1 MSHEKVETEFVVKDG
16 ASAVLAK
23 IHGAAERLNHSVGHI
38 VGLLVGVSGLAG
50 AFQLHETVTEL
61 NETFRAVNRI
71 RTMTG
76 VTANTAHGLQTAFK
90 LSGIAA
96 EEAERTIMMLT
107 RKAQMMDDVG
117 GAGMAKFNA
126 RMKKMGV
133 NIKEDVVGQLE
144 AMAIAAQKGKLD
156 LGDLTKLF
164 GVRGEAAVKFLG
176 MLQKGPE
183 YIKKIMEETEKSGI
197 NAVDVA
203 NFNRLQAAKRQL
215 SHAFEEMVLQIYK
228 HVLPGVT
235 AVVNQVRKG
244 VEAWGPAVEH
254 WGERIREN
262 MHYAVSAAK
271 VFAGYMAAARVAG
284 YFGTTPIGAVKGAV
298 RTAGS
303 LAAGAGR
310 MLIGGVGERARV
322 MGMTG
327 GLYAGMVTRG
337 SGAAVGAGS
346 MLGGGLGGLIQLLLN
361 VGKLSVIG
369 LVIVG
374 AIAAIKALISN
385 VHGVR
390 DRLVASFGRLAEA
403 AGHLRDK
410 LMPAIMKVAD
420 AFAWA
425 ADKIMTAVTWLLDKM
440 SWLIGKIPGGGEQE
454 RPFAAAVAALTDAHA
469 RMAHGGNRVSDW
481 EARDIA
487 ALRVADE
494 LTTAL
499 IAKHRALPKQMEE
512 LGNLQQRAKDL
523 VADVRG
529 LKPEFKQDFRGSK
542 FDITQQFAEGFEP
555 DRVATVFAAGVAA
568 IGERALQSGL
578 GPTFAVR

>member
-244 VEAWGPAVEH
+244 VEAWGPAVEE
-254 WGERIREN
+254 WGEKIREN

-390 DRLVASFGRLAEA
+390 DRLVASFGRLTEA
-403 AGHLRDK
+403 ASRLKDK
-410 LMPAIMKVAD
+410 LMPAITAVAG
-420 AFAWA
+420 ALGWA
-425 ADKIMTAVTWLLDKM
+425 AEKIMTAVTWLLDKI
-440 SWLIGKIPGGGEQE
+440 SWLIGKIPGGEQE
-454 RPFAAAVAALTDAHA
+454 RPFAAAVTALTDTHK
-469 RMAHGGNRVSDW
+469 RVAHGGNRMSNW
-481 EARDIA
+481 EARDIL
-487 ALRVADE
+487 ALRVADAA
-494 LTTAL
+494 TTAL
-499 IAKHRALPKQMEE
+499 VARHQALAQQMEAVR
-512 LGNLQQRAKDL
+512 GTQQLHKDL
-523 VADVRG
+523 AADVRG
-529 LKPEFKQDFRGSK
+529 FKPEFKQDFRGSK